1 MTLEYGDLVKEARSS
16 GKIPPR
22 YELVCTVNKFL
33 SELTPYI
40 GLVPNSI
47 LISDKGG
54 LVIFGDEFG
63 DYRDKIYDFR
73 IEFFNRG
80 DYLSS
85 ITDARGEVKETIGRW
100 K

>member
-1 MTLEYGDLVKEARSS
+1 MTLNHEDLVKEATCL
-16 GKIPPR
+16 GKTPPR
-22 YELVCTVNKFL
+22 YELVCAVNQFL
-33 SELTPYI
+33 SELTPDL

-80 DYLSS
+80 DYFSS